1 MTIPVLYDYWRS
13 SAAYRIRIAL
23 NLKGIAYESVV
34 VDLLEGEHKGEANL
48 ARNPQGL
55 VPALEIDGLMLTQSV
70 PILEY
75 LDETH
80 PDPALLPDT
89 PRQRHKVRA
98 IAAAIAMEI
107 HPVCN
112 LSVAKH
118 AASLSGADDAMGAWM
133 RHFIPK
139 GLRGV
144 EELIAKGREG
154 GFCHRDT
161 PGLADCCLMP
171 QMYNA
176 RRWEV
181 DLDPFPILREIKAHC
196 NELKAFQMAH
206 PDVVKTV

>member
-1 MTIPVLYDYWRS
+1 MTIPILYDYWRS
-13 SAAYRIRIAL
+13 SSAYRIRIAL
-23 NLKGIAYESVV
+23 NLKGVAYESVV
-34 VDLLEGEHKGEANL
+34 VDLLKGEQRNAANL

-70 PILEY
+70 AILEY
-75 LDETH
+75 LDEVY
-80 PDPALLPDT
+80 PEPALLPDT

-98 IAAAIAMEI
+98 IASAIAMEI

-118 AASLSGADDAMGAWM
+118 AASLSGADSAMGDWM

-144 EELIAKGREG
+144 EDLIAKGREG

-161 PGLADCCLMP
+161 PGLADCCLIP

-181 DLDPFPILREIKAHC
+181 DLGPFPILREIEAHC
-196 NELKAFQMAH
+196 NELNAFQAAH
-206 PDVVKTV
+206 PEAVKPA